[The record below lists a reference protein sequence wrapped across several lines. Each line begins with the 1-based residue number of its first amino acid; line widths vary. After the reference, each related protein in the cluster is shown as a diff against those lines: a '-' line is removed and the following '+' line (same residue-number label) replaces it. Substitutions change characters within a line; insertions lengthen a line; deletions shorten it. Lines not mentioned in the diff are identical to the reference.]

1 VHVLETTTRV
11 PAPLEDVFA
20 FFSDPANL
28 ARITPPWLR
37 FRIQPPVPERMEEG
51 ARIEYRIR
59 WLVFTLR
66 WVTVI
71 SRWVAGVEFQDRQK
85 RGPYRTWI
93 HTHRFERDGAGGVL
107 MRDRVEYQLPFG
119 LLGRIAHA
127 VLVQRQLQ
135 AIFEYRRRAIEKIF
149 PARQTGP

>member
-1 VHVLETTTRV
+1 MHVLEATTRV
-11 PAPLEDVFA
+11 PAPLNDVFG
-20 FFSDPANL
+20 FFSDPGNL

-37 FRIQPPVPERMEEG
+37 FRIQPPAPERLEEG

-71 SRWVAGVEFQDRQK
+71 SGWVAGVEFQDRQE

-93 HTHRFERDGAGGVL
+93 HTHRFEPDGAGVL
-107 MRDRVEYQLPFG
+107 MGDRVEYELPFG
-119 LLGRIAHA
+119 VLGRLAHTL
-127 VLVQRQLQ
+127 LVRRQLHG
-135 AIFEYRRRAIEKIF
+135 IFDYRRQAIEKIF
-149 PARQTGP
+149 PAAGR

>member
-1 VHVLETTTRV
+1 MPVLETTTRV
-11 PAPLEDVFA
+11 AAPPDEVFA

-37 FRIQPPVPERMEEG
+37 FRIEGPAPAQMQEG

-59 WLVFTLR
+59 WMVFTLR

-71 SRWVAGVEFQDRQK
+71 ARWVPGVEFQDRQQ

-93 HTHRFERDGAGGVL
+93 HTHSFQRDGEGAL
-107 MRDRVEYQLPFG
+107 MRDRVEYELPFG
-119 LLGRIAHA
+119 VLGRIAHA
-127 VLVQRQLQ
+127 LLVRRQLEG
-135 AIFEYRRRAIEKIF
+135 IFGYRRSAIEKLF
-149 PARQTGP
+149 PEKR